1 MFSRKWVKIQNNQT
15 KFIKQGNNLTMRQR
29 LEKGQHF
36 ENGPKFTPFGR
47 HVAEFVCGQAHY
59 G

>member
-1 MFSRKWVKIQNNQT
+1 
-15 KFIKQGNNLTMRQR
+15 MRQR

-36 ENGPKFTPFGR
+36 ENGKKFTPFGR
-47 HVAEFVCGQAHY
+47 HVAVFVTDVPQQYSTSWMMCDIPGADFVGGQAHY